1 MKLYNLKGEL
11 LKSVQTKSGNKP
23 EDVAGNRG
31 GGLVYADYHKL
42 TL

>member
-1 MKLYNLKGEL
+1 MKLYNLKEV

-23 EDVAGNRG
+23 EDIAVNRG
-31 GGLVYADYHKL
+31 GGLVYADYHNL